1 MLRMAIPDYK
11 NKTGTRKWFV
21 YLCSIVGIVLVAIYC
36 YKWHQVNIQKKYL
49 NSYLVET
56 GTINLE
62 MTDINEINSVLLETP
77 SYYFIYISYTKD
89 EDVYNFEKKLKPI
102 IDNYDLRNNFYYINI
117 TDIKEKNKNYRED
130 IARELHIDIEK
141 INKIPTILYFKDG
154 KLVGKEITDIDEFEN
169 LLKNEQD
176 IEAK

>member
-1 MLRMAIPDYK
+1 MLKMAIPDYK
-11 NKTGTRKWFV
+11 NKPGTRKWFV
-21 YLCSIVGIVLVAIYC
+21 YLCFIMGIVLVAIYC

-62 MTDINEINSVLLETP
+62 MTDIKEINSVLLETP
-77 SYYFIYISYTKD
+77 SYYFVYISYTQD
-89 EDVYNFEKKLKPI
+89 ENVYNFEKNLKPI

-117 TDIKEKNKNYRED
+117 TDIKKENKNYRED
-130 IARELHIDIEK
+130 LAKELSIDIDK
-141 INKIPTILYFKDG
+141 IKKIPTILYFKNG
-154 KLVGKEITDIDEFEN
+154 NLVGQEITNIEDFKS

-176 IEAK
+176 IEEK